1 MNSVDKQKV
10 LVQLRT
16 KKIGLLLQDARISAR
31 FEPAECSD
39 ALGIPV
45 EQYLS
50 YENGT
55 AAPTLPEIE
64 VLAYLLNVP
73 LDHFWGSQSMNTRI
87 NNKGNFQRLLS
98 LRNRIVQTRLRK
110 AIQDAGMTFDLL
122 KEKTGFSK
130 EDLEQILEGNASISM
145 PELELLCTAINI
157 RIDDFQ
163 GQKGTVGEWHRRQQS
178 LDKFD
183 KLTPG
188 LQEFVSKPVNHP
200 FIEVAQ
206 RLSNLSVDKL
216 RNIAE
221 SLLEI
226 TY

>member
-1 MNSVDKQKV
+1 MDSMEKQKF

-16 KKIGLLLQDARISAR
+16 KKIGLLLQDARLSAR
-31 FEPAECSD
+31 FEPTECSE

-50 YENGT
+50 YENGKT
-55 AAPTLPEIE
+55 APTLPEIE
-64 VLAYLLNVP
+64 VLAYILNVP
-73 LDHFWGSQSMNTRI
+73 LEHFWGSQSVNTR
-87 NNKGNFQRLLS
+87 KKDKQDFQRLLS
-98 LRNRIVQTRLRK
+98 LRNRVVQTRLRK
-110 AIQDAGMTFDLL
+110 TIQDNGITFGQLT
-122 KEKTGFSK
+122 EKTGFSK
-130 EDLEQILEGNASISM
+130 EDLEQILEGNAPVSM
-145 PELELLCTAINI
+145 PELELFCTALNI

-163 GQKGTVGEWHRRQQS
+163 DQKGAVGEWHRRQQS
-178 LDKFD
+178 LEKFD

-216 RNIAE
+216 RNLAE